1 MKTID
6 FSYFIERY
14 IAGEMDHTEIKW
26 FEKELEGNDTL
37 QREVMLRKKAD
48 HMMLNHDLISL
59 RNKLAG
65 LEKMRKE
72 KIVESTGKKAM
83 GIRYAA
89 VFTGLVLIG
98 SLLML
103 EGRNHNTKAL
113 YDKSFSAYE
122 SPAASRTVQLPADI
136 HFTRALQYYADK
148 DYVNAG
154 KDFSEFLKANPGNM
168 QAALLYGVSEME
180 NKDYADAKSSFNEI
194 IRSGYNLYTDH
205 ARWYLA
211 LCNIATGETKE
222 AKQQLMTIR
231 NSESIYRN
239 KARKTLR
246 NL

>member
-14 IAGEMDHTEIKW
+14 IASEMDHTEIKW

-37 QREVMLRKKAD
+37 QKEVMLRKKAD

-72 KIVESTGKKAM
+72 KLVESTGKKAL

-89 VFTGLVLIG
+89 VFTGLILIG
-98 SLLML
+98 SLLVL
-103 EGRNHNTKAL
+103 VNRNQSPKAL
-113 YDKSFSAYE
+113 FDKNFSAYE
-122 SPAASRTVQLPADI
+122 SPAASRTVQVVADI
-136 HFTRALQYYADK
+136 RFTSALKYYDGQ
-148 DYVNAG
+148 DYDNAG
-154 KDFSEFLKANPGNM
+154 KNFTEFLKTNSENM
-168 QAALLYGVSEME
+168 QATLLYGVSEME
-180 NKDYADAKSSFNEI
+180 IKNYPYAKSSFNKI
-194 IRSGYNLYTDH
+194 IRSENNLYTDH

-211 LCNIATGETKE
+211 LCNIATGETKV
-222 AKQQLMTIR
+222 AKQQLLSIEK
-231 NSESIYRN
+231 SESIYRN
-239 KARKTLR
+239 KARKILR

>member
-14 IAGEMDHTEIKW
+14 IASEMDQTEIKW

-37 QREVMLRKKAD
+37 QKEVMLRKKAD

-72 KIVESTGKKAM
+72 KLVESTGKKTL

-89 VFTGLVLIG
+89 VFTGLILIG

-103 EGRNHNTKAL
+103 LSRNQNPKAL
-113 YDKSFSAYE
+113 FDKNFSAYE
-122 SPAASRTVQLPADI
+122 STAGSRTVQVVADI
-136 HFTRALQYYADK
+136 HFTRALQYYNDR
-148 DYVNAG
+148 DYANAEKNFG
-154 KDFSEFLKANPGNM
+154 EFLKTNTENM
-168 QAALLYGVSEME
+168 QATLLYGVSEME
-180 NKDYADAKSSFNEI
+180 TNNYPDAISSFSKI
-194 IRSGYNLYTDH
+194 IRSEYNLYTDH
-205 ARWYLA
+205 AQWYLA
-211 LCNIATGETKE
+211 GCYIATGKTAA
-222 AKQQLMTIR
+222 AKQQLLAIKK
-231 NSESIYRN
+231 SESIYRN
-239 KARKTLR
+239 KAARILR